1 MASPQLALFG
11 FALILAFLAM
21 FWIAGHLRPGAL
33 RTDGSRIED
42 PWFSPSW
49 SASTGSGNG
58 NGADDPQRPS
68 VVTIKHLADRRT
80 TILRWLRK
88 MGVPESEVEDVAQNI
103 IQSAWRT
110 SPGYDPTRAKLDT
123 WLHRITFHHAEGF
136 HKSAY
141 AQHSVPFNPH
151 EGPWQ
156 HLHADGNPE
165 AAAAESEARDQI
177 LDILDRLPV
186 HQAVAVFISDYHGED
201 TPEIAKA
208 WGKNK
213 STVYSWISQGRAAIE
228 KELRRDALED
238 ELKKKRDPEDE
249 EPS

>member
-1 MASPQLALFG
+1 
-11 FALILAFLAM
+11 
-21 FWIAGHLRPGAL
+21 
-33 RTDGSRIED
+33 
-42 PWFSPSW
+42 
-49 SASTGSGNG
+49 
-58 NGADDPQRPS
+58 
-68 VVTIKHLADRRT
+68 
-80 TILRWLRK
+80 

-103 IQSAWRT
+103 TQSAWKT

-123 WLHRITFHHAEGF
+123 WLRRITFHHAEGF
-136 HKSAY
+136 HKSAHV
-141 AQHSVPFNPH
+141 QHSVPFDPH
-151 EGPWQ
+151 AGPWQ
-156 HLHADGNPE
+156 HLHADDNPE
-165 AAAAESEARDQI
+165 AEAAESEARDQI

-238 ELKKKRDPEDE
+238 ELTKKRDPEDE